1 MVTKFTEELNVQAEA
16 LGSSLGVLTML
27 APAAFF
33 RTVAP
38 VWLGASFA
46 DLFQQTV
53 FGKPGRGH
61 PMATRIA
68 ASQRTREELT
78 ALIEGHLSS

>member
-1 MVTKFTEELNVQAEA
+1 MVTKFTEALNVQVEA
-16 LGSSLGVLTML
+16 LGSALEVLMML

-46 DLFQQTV
+46 NLFQRTGLWQAAK
-53 FGKPGRGH
+53 G
-61 PMATRIA
+61 ATHGDEDIRFA
-68 ASQRTREELT
+68 AH
-78 ALIEGHLSS
+78 A

>member
-1 MVTKFTEELNVQAEA
+1 MVTKFTEELVQVEA
-16 LGSSLGVLTML
+16 LGSALGVLTML

-46 DLFQQTV
+46 DLFQQTA
-53 FGKPGRGH
+53 FGKPGKGAPHGDEDIRF
-61 PMATRIA
+61 A
-68 ASQRTREELT
+68 AH
-78 ALIEGHLSS
+78 A